1 MKSRKGFESEK
12 EEEYTSNYE
21 LDIQKVKFNSEIWLK
36 LFVLTTAIG
45 GLGSQDQCWSSTIMD
60 VGLARKYRDYENMR
74 MIMITTTHGL
84 KMMIMMMM
92 MGYVYSSCRAEFRL
106 NSLLWSRDS

>member
-21 LDIQKVKFNSEIWLK
+21 LHIQKVKFNSEIWLK

-60 VGLARKYRDYENMR
+60 DGLACKYRDYENM
-74 MIMITTTHGL
+74 IMIIITT
-84 KMMIMMMM
+84 
-92 MGYVYSSCRAEFRL
+92 R
-106 NSLLWSRDS
+106 

>member
-1 MKSRKGFESEK
+1 MGRRENMEDFCFKIILRFEQTNFDLVIWNLEKVLSEK

-45 GLGSQDQCWSSTIMD
+45 GLGSQDQCWSSTIME
-60 VGLARKYRDYENMR
+60 VGLARK
-74 MIMITTTHGL
+74 
-84 KMMIMMMM
+84 
-92 MGYVYSSCRAEFRL
+92 
-106 NSLLWSRDS
+106 